1 MISPERF
8 IDFLQGRDIS
18 FFSGVPDSLL
28 QSFCV
33 ALCDRFG
40 VKGTRHMVAVNEGN
54 AVALGAGYH
63 LATGKVPLVYLQNSG
78 LGNAVNPATS
88 LTDPAV
94 YGIPIVYLVGWRGE
108 PGVHDEPQHVKQG
121 EITCSLL
128 EVLGIPYLVIDKKTS
143 MQDIETQ
150 YDAELAGQVKQGRS
164 VAFVTRKGSFESP
177 QGSFPAVDAALSRE
191 QAIKRI
197 ADSLGNDD
205 YIVSTTGKISRELFE
220 HRKVTDSTF
229 KGHDFLTVGSMGHA
243 SAIALS
249 ISMQHPQK
257 RIWCLDGDGAALM
270 HMGSMAT
277 IGAVDPQN
285 LVHVVLN
292 NASHES
298 VGGMPTAA
306 LSAEL
311 CKVAS
316 ACGYRRVLKVST
328 TEDLEKVLGDLQS
341 SVPALTFIEVMVS
354 SGSRADLIRPDTTPQ
369 QNKAS
374 FMECLQRNT

>member
-8 IDFLQGRDIS
+8 IDFLQGKDIS

-33 ALCDRFG
+33 ALFERFG
-40 VKGTRHMVAVNEGN
+40 PTGKQHMVAVNEGN

-78 LGNAVNPATS
+78 LGNAVNPAAS

-128 EVLGIPYLVIDKKTS
+128 EVLGIPYVVIDKQTS
-143 MQDIETQ
+143 MQDLETL
-150 YDAELAGQVKQGRS
+150 YDAELAGQVEQGRS
-164 VAFVTRKGSFESP
+164 VAFVARKGSFESP

-191 QAIKRI
+191 QVIRRI
-197 ADSLGNDD
+197 ADTLGKDD

-220 HRKVTDSTF
+220 HRKATNSAF

-277 IGAVDPQN
+277 IGAVDSRN

-306 LSAEL
+306 LSADL

-316 ACGYRRVLKVST
+316 ACGYRRVLKVGT
-328 TEDLEKVLGDLQS
+328 AKELEKVLGDLQGS
-341 SVPALTFIEVMVS
+341 TPALTFVEIMVS
-354 SGSRADLIRPDTTPQ
+354 SGSRTDLIRPDTTPQ
-369 QNKAS
+369 QNKTV
-374 FMECLQRNT
+374 FMECLQRN

>member
-1 MISPERF
+1 MLSPERF
-8 IDFLQGRDIS
+8 IDFLQGHDIS

-33 ALCDRFG
+33 ALYDRFG
-40 VKGTRHMVAVNEGN
+40 VNGTRHMVAVNEGN

-63 LATGKVPLVYLQNSG
+63 LATGKVPLIYLQNSG

-150 YDAELAGQVKQGRS
+150 YDAELAAYVKQGRS
-164 VAFVTRKGSFESP
+164 VAFVARKGSFESP
-177 QGSFPAVDAALSRE
+177 QGSFPQNDAALSRE
-191 QAIKRI
+191 QVIRRI
-197 ADSLGNDD
+197 ADSLDKDD

-220 HRKVTDSTF
+220 HRKITDSVF
-229 KGHDFLTVGSMGHA
+229 KEHDFLTVGSMGHA

-249 ISMQHPQK
+249 ISMHHPQK
-257 RIWCLDGDGAALM
+257 RIWCLDGDGAVLM

-277 IGAVDPQN
+277 IGSVKPEN

-298 VGGMPTAA
+298 VGGMPTVA
-306 LSAEL
+306 LTANL

-316 ACGYRRVLKVST
+316 ACGYPRVQKVET
-328 TEDLEKVLGDLQS
+328 VEDLDRVITNIKAFNS
-341 SVPALTFIEVMVS
+341 ALTFIEVIVS
-354 SGSRADLIRPDTTPQ
+354 SGSRVDLIRPDTTPQ
-369 QNKAS
+369 QNKTA
-374 FMECLQRNT
+374 FMECLRINL